1 MSDKSLSIISYITL
15 VGWLISFIVST
26 DQKPRNAIIVFHQK
40 QSFGLFVTSILFS
53 IITQIIAAIVPSIA
67 MILSLVNLGFLA
79 LMIIGILNANNEKQ
93 TPLPGIGVF
102 FIDKFSFIK

>member
-40 QSFGLFVTSILFS
+40 QSFGLFVTIILFS
-53 IITQIIAAIVPSIA
+53 VISQLIVAIVPSVSF
-67 MILSLVNLGFLA
+67 ILSIVSFVFIG
-79 LMIIGILNANNEKQ
+79 LMVLGILNANNEKQ
-93 TPLPGIGVF
+93 TPLPGIGII